1 MPEVEQ
7 AVVPA
12 SRVVVTSENRA
23 EFMNHKLDIAAPPK
37 AESAE
42 PAKEEAVEP
51 EAKAEPEKA
60 EPKPEEPK
68 KEEAKEEKKHPIK
81 ERFSELTAQRE
92 AARAETAKER
102 ERAEKAEKE
111 AAELREKLAP
121 PPPAQVSAEPKRDQ
135 FKSDEEYED
144 ARIDY
149 RADLR
154 LAAREQA
161 QRQELG
167 RSAWK
172 EGVTEV
178 TAEVPDYQARLDK
191 STVLIANEVRDAVID
206 AGKVGP
212 RILLH
217 LADNPDYTAS
227 LGKMPLVRALKEIGK
242 LEDKYSKP
250 APKAEPKAEPKE
262 EPKKEVE
269 VSKAPAP
276 IAPLK
281 GANASADAPIN
292 AQGEF
297 TGTYDQWKALR
308 KAGKIK

>member
-1 MPEVEQ
+1 MPEAEQ
-7 AVVPA
+7 AVPA

-23 EFMNHKLDIAAPPK
+23 EFMQHKLDIAAPPK

-42 PAKEEAVEP
+42 PVKEEAEP

-60 EPKPEEPK
+60 EPKAEEPK
-68 KEEAKEEKKHPIK
+68 KEEAKEPEKKSHPIK
-81 ERFSELTAQRE
+81 ERFSELTKQRE
-92 AARAETAKER
+92 DAKAEAAKER
-102 ERAEKAEKE
+102 ERAEAAEKKAADLE
-111 AAELREKLAP
+111 AKLNP
-121 PPPAQVSAEPKRDQ
+121 PLPQVNAEPKRDQ
-135 FKSDEEYED
+135 FKTDEEYED

-161 QRQELG
+161 QRQEG
-167 RSAWK
+167 ARSAWK
-172 EGVTEV
+172 EGVTEISK
-178 TAEVPDYQARLDK
+178 EVPDYQARLDK
-191 STVLIANEVRDAVID
+191 STVLIANEVRDAIID
-206 AGKVGP
+206 SGKVGP

-217 LADNPDYTAS
+217 LADDQEFTAS
-227 LGKMPLVRALKEIGK
+227 LAKMPLVRALKEIGK

-250 APKAEPKAEPKE
+250 APKAEQKE
-262 EPKKEVE
+262 EAKKEVE

-281 GANASADAPIN
+281 GANAPADASVN

-297 TGTYDQWKALR
+297 TGTYADWKAQR

>member
-1 MPEVEQ
+1 MPEAEQ
-7 AVVPA
+7 AVPA

-42 PAKEEAVEP
+42 PVKEETAEP
-51 EAKAEPEKA
+51 EAEAEPEKA

-81 ERFSELTAQRE
+81 ERFSELTQQRE
-92 AARAETAKER
+92 AAKAEAAKER

-121 PPPAQVSAEPKRDQ
+121 PPTQVSAEPKRDQ
-135 FKSDEEYED
+135 FKTDEEYED

-161 QRQELG
+161 QRQEG
-167 RSAWK
+167 AKSAWK

-178 TAEVPDYQARLDK
+178 AKEVPDYQARLDK
-191 STVLIANEVRDAVID
+191 STVLIANEVRDAIID

-217 LADNPDYTAS
+217 LADDQEYTAS
-227 LGKMPLVRALKEIGK
+227 LAKMPLVRALKEIGK
-242 LEDKYSKP
+242 LEEKYSTKP
-250 APKAEPKAEPKE
+250 APKAEAKA

-281 GANASADAPIN
+281 GANASADAPVN
-292 AQGEF
+292 AQGEY
-297 TGTYDQWKALR
+297 TGTYAQWKADR